1 MPELPDITVY
11 LERLAPRVLGQPL
24 QNTRVLSPFLVRTAQ
39 PPLSALH
46 GRPVRE
52 LRRIGKRIV
61 FGFGHIPAEQ
71 PSALGVDDELFMVLH
86 LMISGRLRWR
96 PVAAPIPRKLG
107 LCAFD
112 FPTGTLLFTEAS
124 SHKRASLHVLQGAAQ
139 LRALDPGGLELL
151 GSSLHD
157 FSAAL
162 TRDNH
167 TLKRALTDPRI
178 LSGIGNA
185 YSDEILH
192 RAKLSPVKLTHKL
205 DAAELARLHAACI
218 TVLGEWTERLRQ
230 ELGPEA
236 FPEQVTAFRE
246 GMAVHGR
253 YGKPC
258 PTCNATVQRIVYAKN
273 ETNYCPRCQNQDR
286 LLADRSLSRLLKD
299 DWPKTLTELEERQAA
314 VPRSGR
320 RARKA

>member
-61 FGFGHIPAEQ
+61 
-71 PSALGVDDELFMVLH
+71 
-86 LMISGRLRWR
+86 
-96 PVAAPIPRKLG
+96 
-107 LCAFD
+107 
-112 FPTGTLLFTEAS
+112 
-124 SHKRASLHVLQGAAQ
+124 
-139 LRALDPGGLELL
+139 
-151 GSSLHD
+151 
-157 FSAAL
+157 
-162 TRDNH
+162 
-167 TLKRALTDPRI
+167 
-178 LSGIGNA
+178 
-185 YSDEILH
+185 
-192 RAKLSPVKLTHKL
+192 
-205 DAAELARLHAACI
+205 
-218 TVLGEWTERLRQ
+218 
-230 ELGPEA
+230 
-236 FPEQVTAFRE
+236 
-246 GMAVHGR
+246 
-253 YGKPC
+253 
-258 PTCNATVQRIVYAKN
+258 YAKN